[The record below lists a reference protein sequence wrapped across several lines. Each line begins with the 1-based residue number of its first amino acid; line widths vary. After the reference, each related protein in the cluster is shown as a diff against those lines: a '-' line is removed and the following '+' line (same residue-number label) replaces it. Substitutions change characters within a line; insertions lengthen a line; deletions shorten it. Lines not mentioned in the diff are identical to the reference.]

1 MKIFEGEN
9 MTNVVKWII
18 STTEQNQFAFLGRFG
33 ERLLF
38 RDTSECPFTK
48 DKPYIYDLR
57 ESRSQFI
64 QPGEMSM
71 DEYNTYFGRLA

>member
-1 MKIFEGEN
+1 

-18 STTEQNQFAFLGRFG
+18 GTTEQNQFKFLGQFG

-38 RDTSECPFTK
+38 RDTSDCPFTK
-48 DKPYIYDLR
+48 KKPYIYDLN
-57 ESRSQFI
+57 EMKPSFI

-71 DEYNTYFGRLA
+71 DEYDTYYWRVY

>member
-1 MKIFEGEN
+1 MDTIA
-9 MTNVVKWII
+9 WII
-18 STTEQNQFAFLGRFG
+18 DKTEQNKFKFLGQFG

-38 RDTSECPFTK
+38 RDTSECQFTK

-71 DEYNTYFGRLA
+71 DEYDTYYGRVY